1 MPHRHRAHTH
11 DTTTTSSVTDFLPFQ
26 VEVGCGV
33 SYEAGIPLLHRLHEM
48 YHVNEIEDEQLRKG
62 FTFVLCTPSCAAQ
75 RSHHRLR
82 LASLY

>member
-1 MPHRHRAHTH
+1 
-11 DTTTTSSVTDFLPFQ
+11 
-26 VEVGCGV
+26 
-33 SYEAGIPLLHRLHEM
+33 M

-82 LASLY
+82 LASPY